1 MHYSRPIVLSI
12 AGFDPCGGAGV
23 LADIKTFEQHQCLGM
38 AINTAI
44 TNQVEDKFISVNWFS
59 SDEIIS
65 QIKTLT
71 EYYKIDFVKI
81 GIVQNINTLNA
92 IVTFLKQQNKNIT
105 IVWDTVLAS
114 STGFA
119 FMNSFDKKILEETLK
134 NIYLITPNTNEVK
147 QLCNNTETD
156 NEKEAAQYLSAYC
169 IVLLK
174 GGHILIE
181 KGVDYLFHNNKQIKI
196 QTENKMNLL
205 PKHGSG
211 CILSSSIISNLAL
224 GKDLETACKNSK
236 TYIEKIL
243 NSNSNLLSYH
253 VA

>member
-119 FMNSFDKKILEETLK
+119 FMNSFDKKILE
-134 NIYLITPNTNEVK
+134 
-147 QLCNNTETD
+147 
-156 NEKEAAQYLSAYC
+156 
-169 IVLLK
+169 
-174 GGHILIE
+174 
-181 KGVDYLFHNNKQIKI
+181 
-196 QTENKMNLL
+196 
-205 PKHGSG
+205 
-211 CILSSSIISNLAL
+211 
-224 GKDLETACKNSK
+224 
-236 TYIEKIL
+236 
-243 NSNSNLLSYH
+243 
-253 VA
+253 